1 MQFGLKPGAGQTQ
14 LQIADRLDLDQSAVS
29 RFVDKV
35 QIDYRVASIDEIR
48 VAYIRHLREV
58 AAGRSSGTGIDLV
71 AERAKTETVDREIKL
86 LTLAEKK
93 GQLVNAAQLG
103 QAYGLMVGAFQ
114 TELLSLSD
122 KLVQELHTLY
132 GVDVEWLNEHIYGC
146 LEPLSEYDPDGQ
158 RGDSP
163 APGRC
168 CRQGSALASAV
179 RRRRGRIVGTVRRSR
194 GGVRRARLLH
204 GTARRA
210 RSIES

>member
-1 MQFGLKPGAGQTQ
+1 MPTQ
-14 LQIADRLDLDQSAVS
+14 QQIADHLDLDQSAVS

-35 QIDYRVASIDEIR
+35 RLDYRAVSIDEIR

-58 AAGRSSGTGIDLV
+58 AAGRSSETGIDLV
-71 AERAKTETVDREIKL
+71 AERAMTERVDREIKL

-93 GQLVNAAQLG
+93 GQLVNAMQLE

-132 GVDVEWLNEHIYGC
+132 GVEVDVEWLNEHIYGC
-146 LEPLSEYDPDGQ
+146 LEQLSEYDPDSQ

-163 APGRC
+163 TREDAAAAGEDWDD
-168 CRQGSALASAV
+168 G
-179 RRRRGRIVGTVRRSR
+179 VGAQTS
-194 GGVRRARLLH
+194 
-204 GTARRA
+204 
-210 RSIES
+210 